1 MTTTA
6 RNKTFRLAAALVA
19 ASAATMFTPAATA
32 QTTSAYPTKPVRWVV
47 GYPAGGGTDYLAR
60 TAGAQ
65 LSQQLAQPVT
75 VDNRPGAGAI
85 IASENVAR
93 SPADGYTVF
102 SADNGV
108 LVYNPALYKKL
119 PYDAEKDFALL
130 GMMGRS
136 PLIITAAPGAGFSDA
151 KALIAALKASPGKYS
166 IATPGTGSPHHLA
179 YELFQREAGVSLLH
193 IPYKGGAPALQDL
206 MGNQVPLMMLDL
218 PSGISAVKAGK
229 VIPLMAMS
237 SERVPQLPQLPTA
250 KELGYAVE
258 AYTWQGL
265 VAPAATPKDIQ
276 ARLGADLLKSMN
288 DPGVKQKLYDAG
300 WEARPTDA
308 TEMAR
313 FVDTERKKW
322 HALIKA
328 RDIKLD

>member
-1 MTTTA
+1 MTT
-6 RNKTFRLAAALVA
+6 RNRLGLAAALVA
-19 ASAATMFTPAATA
+19 FAAAAFAPQA
-32 QTTSAYPTKPVRWVV
+32 QAQAQAFPTKPVRWVV
-47 GYPAGGGTDYLAR
+47 GYPAGGGTDFLAR

-65 LSQQLAQPVT
+65 LGQQLGQPVL

-93 SPADGYTVF
+93 SPGDGYTVF

-119 PYDAEKDFALL
+119 PYDAEKDFAMV

-136 PLIITAAPGAGFSDA
+136 TLVITAAPNAGLADA

-179 YELFQREAGVSLLH
+179 LELFQREAGVSLLH
-193 IPYKGGAPALQDL
+193 VPYKGGAPALQDL
-206 MGNQVPLMMLDL
+206 MGGQVPLMMLDL
-218 PSGISAVKAGK
+218 PSGVSAVKAGK
-229 VIPLMAMS
+229 VVPLMTMGA
-237 SERVPQLPQLPTA
+237 ERIPQLPNVPTA
-250 KELGYAVE
+250 KELGYAGVE

-265 VAPAATPKDIQ
+265 VVPAATAKDVQ
-276 ARLGADLLKSMN
+276 ARLGADLQKTMA
-288 DPGVKQKLYDAG
+288 DAGVRQKLFDAG
-300 WEARPTDA
+300 WEARPADGV
-308 TEMAR
+308 EMAR
-313 FVDTERKKW
+313 FVDAERKKW

>member
-1 MTTTA
+1 MTKASGFAAVLLALAASMTT
-6 RNKTFRLAAALVA
+6 LG
-19 ASAATMFTPAATA
+19 ASAQNFP
-32 QTTSAYPTKPVRWVV
+32 SKPVRWVV
-47 GYPAGGGTDYLAR
+47 GYPAGGGTDFLAR

-65 LSQQLAQPVT
+65 LSQQIGQPVV

-93 SPADGYTVF
+93 SPGDGYTVF

-136 PLIITAAPGAGFSDA
+136 PLIIAAAPNAGLADA
-151 KALIAALKASPGKYS
+151 KGLIAALKAAPGKYS

-179 YELFQREAGVSLLH
+179 MELFQREAGVSLLH
-193 IPYKGGAPALQDL
+193 VPYKGGAPALQDL
-206 MGNQVPLMMLDL
+206 MGGQVPLMMLDL
-218 PSGISAVKAGK
+218 PSGVSAIKAGK
-229 VIPLMAMS
+229 VVPLVAMS
-237 SERVPQLPQLPTA
+237 GERVAQLPNVPTA
-250 KELGYAVE
+250 RELGYAGVE
-258 AYTWQGL
+258 AYAWQGL
-265 VAPAATPKDIQ
+265 VAPAATPKEVQ
-276 ARLGADLLKSMN
+276 ARLGAELQKTMN
-288 DPGVKQKLYDAG
+288 DGGVRQKLYDAG

-308 TEMAR
+308 AEMTRYAEA
-313 FVDTERKKW
+313 ERKKW

>member
-1 MTTTA
+1 MTI
-6 RNKTFRLAAALVA
+6 RNKLGLAAALVA
-19 ASAATMFTPAATA
+19 FAATTLLPQHAQAQAFPA
-32 QTTSAYPTKPVRWVV
+32 KPVRWVV
-47 GYPAGGGTDYLAR
+47 GYPAGGGTDFLAR

-65 LSQQLAQPVT
+65 LSQQLGQPVL

-119 PYDAEKDFALL
+119 PYDAEKDFAMV

-136 PLIITAAPGAGFSDA
+136 TLVITAAPNAGLADA

-179 YELFQREAGVSLLH
+179 LELFQREAGVTMLH
-193 IPYKGGAPALQDL
+193 VPYKGGAPALQDL
-206 MGNQVPLMMLDL
+206 MGGQVPLMMLDL
-218 PSGISAVKAGK
+218 PSGVSAVKAGK
-229 VIPLMAMS
+229 VVPLITMGA
-237 SERVPQLPQLPTA
+237 ERIPQLPNVPTA
-250 KELGYAVE
+250 KELGYAGVE

-265 VAPAATPKDIQ
+265 VVPTATPKDAQ
-276 ARLGADLLKSMN
+276 ARLGADLQKTMA
-288 DPGVKQKLYDAG
+288 DAGVRQKLFDAG
-300 WEARPTDA
+300 WEARPADGA
-308 TEMAR
+308 EMAR
-313 FVDTERKKW
+313 FVDAERKKW

>member
-1 MTTTA
+1 ML
-6 RNKTFRLAAALVA
+6 NKASHWLAALGLVATSVAPLA
-19 ASAATMFTPAATA
+19 ASA
-32 QTTSAYPTKPVRWVV
+32 QDNYPTRPVRWVV
-47 GYPAGGGTDYLAR
+47 GYPAGGGTDFLAR

-65 LSQQLAQPVT
+65 LSQSLGQPVT

-93 SPADGYTVF
+93 SPGDGYTVF

-119 PYDAEKDFALL
+119 PYDAEKDFAML
-130 GMMGRS
+130 GLMGRS
-136 PLIITAAPGAGFSDA
+136 PLILTAAPNAGFTDA
-151 KALIAALKASPGKYS
+151 KALLAALKASPGKYN

-179 YELFQREAGVSLLH
+179 YELFQREAGVSMQH

-206 MGNQVPLMMLDL
+206 MGGQVPLMMLDL

-229 VIPLMAMS
+229 VVPLLAMS
-237 SERVPQLPQLPTA
+237 SEREPQLPQVPTA
-250 KELGYAVE
+250 KELGIAVE

-265 VAPAATPKDIQ
+265 VAPAATPKSVQ
-276 ARLGADLLKSMN
+276 ARLGSDLMKTMN
-288 DPGVKQKLYDAG
+288 DAGVKQKLYDAG
-300 WEARPTDA
+300 WEARPADA
-308 TEMAR
+308 AEMAR
-313 FVDTERKKW
+313 LVDAERKKW

-328 RDIKLD
+328 SDIKLD